1 MFLRVHSVCPL
12 GKHCTTY
19 SIVMS
24 VIPFDSQEDEED
36 LYGFDPASSF
46 SQSSNA
52 VDSIAPSSSIS
63 NAPSTSN
70 TLTSLRASGRASRTI
85 RVSADNE
92 ESLEVLKEYKV
103 MPSLHFN

>member
-19 SIVMS
+19 SIVMN

-36 LYGFDPASSF
+36 LYGFDPISTF
-46 SQSSNA
+46 SQLSNA

-63 NAPSTSN
+63 NAPGSSSSII
-70 TLTSLRASGRASRTI
+70 TSLRASGSAGCAI
-85 RVSADNE
+85 RVSDE
-92 ESLEVLKEYKV
+92 EGLEALKGYKV
-103 MPSLHFN
+103 PLSSHFN

>member
-19 SIVMS
+19 STVIS
-24 VIPFDSQEDEED
+24 VSPFDSQEGEED
-36 LYGFDPASSF
+36 LYGFDSTSTF

-63 NAPSTSN
+63 NAPGSSSSII
-70 TLTSLRASGRASRTI
+70 TSLRASGSAGPTI
-85 RVSADNE
+85 RVSDE
-92 ESLEVLKEYKV
+92 EGLEALKEYKV
-103 MPSLHFN
+103 PLSSHFN

>member
-1 MFLRVHSVCPL
+1 MFLRIHSVCPL

-24 VIPFDSQEDEED
+24 VLPFDSQEDEED
-36 LYGFDPASSF
+36 LYGFDPVSTF
-46 SQSSNA
+46 SQSSNT

-63 NAPSTSN
+63 NAPSSSN
-70 TLTSLRASGRASRTI
+70 TLTSLRASGRASRYL

-92 ESLEVLKEYKV
+92 EGLEVLKEYKV
-103 MPSLHFN
+103 PPSLHFN